1 MTSQENQTPGVA
13 IPDEPAAPMTAS
25 STVWA
30 GRILRFFLVLAILGT
45 AGGVSAYWMTHK
57 PQAKRR
63 PTQAKATLVEVRQVQ
78 PRQAQVVIQ
87 AMGTVVPTKSIELGS
102 RVRGEIVQVS
112 PAFMPGGRFNAGDLM
127 VKIDPNDFDLA
138 VRLQQA
144 QVSKASATL
153 DQAVSAIAQQQAAL
167 TKAKSALAL
176 EMGQQSAAMGEYKLL
191 GETIKPEDEALVLRK
206 PQLKEAQ
213 ANCDSAEAATQAS
226 KALRDAAKAS
236 EAASKVAL
244 EQAQLDLKR
253 TEVRSPFNAMV
264 RTRNVN
270 LGTQV
275 AVGLSLAS
283 LVGTDEYWVELS
295 IPADELRRIQIPD
308 FNSTTGSQ
316 ARVYHAGA
324 WGPDTFRMG
333 QVTRLMSEIE
343 PQGRMARLLVTIAD
357 PLDLK
362 SSPQARKPLILGS
375 YVKVEIVGQKLSNVV
390 PVERT
395 AVREGNHVWVMDA
408 EDKLDIRQVNVAWT
422 GSDRILVSDGLA
434 AGDRLIVS
442 DLGAPVRGMPLRT
455 APPVK
460 DKPAQLTEADR
471 TNTPRETQP

>member
-1 MTSQENQTPGVA
+1 MTSQDNQTPGVT
-13 IPDEPAAPMTAS
+13 IPDEPAAPVAS
-25 STVWA
+25 PSPVWA
-30 GRILRFFLVLAILGT
+30 GRILRFLLILTILGT
-45 AGGVSAYWMTHK
+45 AGGVSAYWLTHK

-63 PTQAKATLVEVRQVQ
+63 PTQSKAILVEVRQVH
-78 PRQAQVVIQ
+78 PRQEQVVIQ
-87 AMGTVVPTKSIELGS
+87 AMGTVVPTRSIELGA
-102 RVRGEIVQVS
+102 RVRGEVVEVS
-112 PAFMPGGRFNAGDLM
+112 PDFMPGGRFNAGDLM

-144 QVSKASATL
+144 QVSKASATV

-226 KALRDAAKAS
+226 KAVRDAAKAS
-236 EAASKVAL
+236 QAASAVAL

-283 LVGTDEYWVELS
+283 MVGTDDYWVELS
-295 IPADELRRIQIPD
+295 IPMDELRRIQIPD

-316 ARVYHAGA
+316 VRVYQTGA
-324 WGPDTFRMG
+324 WGPDTYRMG
-333 QVTRLMSEIE
+333 VVTRLMSEIE
-343 PQGRMARLLVTIAD
+343 PQGRMARLLVTITD

-362 SSPQARKPLILGS
+362 TSPQARKPLILGS
-375 YVKVEIVGQKLSNVV
+375 FVNVEIVGQKLSNVV

-395 AVREGNHVWVMDA
+395 AVREGNHVWVMGSD
-408 EDKLDIRQVNVAWT
+408 DKLDIREVKIAWA
-422 GSDRILVSDGLA
+422 GSDQVLVSDGLA

-442 DLGAPVRGMPLRT
+442 DLGAPVTGMPLRT
-455 APPVK
+455 APPAK
-460 DKPAQLTEADR
+460 GKPEQLTEAEP
-471 TNTPRETQP
+471 TISPLETQP

>member
-1 MTSQENQTPGVA
+1 MTSQDNQGPADIHTNTPA
-13 IPDEPAAPMTAS
+13 TPAPTS
-25 STVWA
+25 NGVWA
-30 GRILRFFLVLAILGT
+30 GRILRFVFVLVILGA
-45 AGGVSAYWMTHK
+45 AGGISAYWLTHK
-57 PQAKRR
+57 P
-63 PTQAKATLVEVRQVQ
+63 KANRQPKETKAILVEVQQVQ
-78 PRQAQVVIQ
+78 PRQEQVVIR
-87 AMGTVVPTKSIELGS
+87 AMGTVVPTRSIELGS
-102 RVRGEIVQVS
+102 RVRGEIIRVS
-112 PAFMPGGRFNAGDLM
+112 PRFMPGGQFHAGDLM

-144 QVSKASATL
+144 QVDKASATV

-167 TKAKSALAL
+167 TKAQSALAL
-176 EMGQQSAAMGEYKLL
+176 EMGQQSAALGEYKLL

-253 TEVRSPFNAMV
+253 TEVRSPFNVMV

-275 AVGLSLAS
+275 AIGLSLAS
-283 LVGTDEYWVELS
+283 LVGTDEYWLELS
-295 IPADELRRIQIPD
+295 IPADELKRIQIPD

-316 ARVYHAGA
+316 VRVYHSGA
-324 WGPDTFRMG
+324 WGPETYRMG
-333 QVTRLMSEIE
+333 VVTRLMSEIE
-343 PQGRMARLLVTIAD
+343 PQGRMARLLVTVAD

-362 SSPQARKPLILGS
+362 ASPQTRKQLILGS
-375 YVKVEIVGQKLSNVV
+375 YVNVEIVGQKLSNVV

-395 AVREGNHVWVMDA
+395 AVREGNHVWVMDSG
-408 EDKLDIRQVNVAWT
+408 DKLDIREVKIAWT
-422 GSDRILVSDGLA
+422 GSEQVLVSDGIA

-442 DLGAPVRGMPLRT
+442 DLSAPVTGMPLRT
-455 APPVK
+455 AKSVK
-460 DKPAQLTEADR
+460 DKPAQRTEAGQA
-471 TNTPRETQP
+471 TGPREAQP